1 MYTYS
6 HFISLYTV
14 EQLYPIFFKAYTY
27 PDVIIRFR
35 NFYLIDS
42 RKSGTLFKWIISMI
56 YICYLKI
63 YIYIYIYIY
72 IVLSA
77 SQKTVWKTERPAGE
91 ST

>member
-63 YIYIYIYIY
+63 YIYR
-72 IVLSA
+72 VLSA